1 MYKVE
6 SISIYGGTM
15 EWFFD
20 SEDDAKRKVRELKD
34 SGGSN
39 HFIITIFDINKQKNK
54 RGGKRCLIYLMS
66 QSH

>member
-1 MYKVE
+1 MYKVD

-20 SEDDAKRKVRELKD
+20 SEDDAQCKVRELKD

-39 HFIITIFDINKQKNK
+39 HFIITIYDMNKQE
-54 RGGKRCLIYLMS
+54 LIK
-66 QSH
+66 

>member
-15 EWFFD
+15 EWYFD
-20 SEDDAKRKVRELKD
+20 SEDDAKCKVRELKD

-39 HFIITIFDINKQKNK
+39 HFIITIFDMNKQE
-54 RGGKRCLIYLMS
+54 LIK
-66 QSH
+66 